1 MTKYF
6 EVGRCQKLLLL
17 FWSRSCIW
25 KKNFCCLAK
34 STAQH
39 SLRYQQISTSSMKR
53 MNLLQHFLSDIC
65 ESFSPASNGV
75 VGDARWVRSFSLV
88 FCQKQ
93 QQIIL
98 FSTGFVKRYHSP
110 PGLSPPSEWHH
121 TESWQA
127 LRLQNLPGKRG
138 TPGNTSPHDQQLEVG
153 QEWEVWRWSSLAGAG
168 GSTRN
173 LVFAFASDVKS
184 IFSEWFYRIMKW
196 KRGRTI
202 FDICSAIEQPQPI
215 SYFLLFLSFLSRV
228 SRAIACC
235 TASPH
240 GLLPLTGA
248 SGSQLHLGPTNILPL
263 LLLGHLH
270 HLLLGPQQTASLPP
284 GHLHQVAQLGPPLLH
299 LRQGAGGA
307 LAHHAFGRRASG
319 LFSFE
324 FNCCWLC
331 GKDVVNDQK

>member
-331 GKDVVNDQK
+331 GKLQMW